1 MTVVVHKKLLAVVGA
16 ALLLSGCSTA
26 SLFKPYPIQ
35 AADFRAAITGT
46 PPVMPGADSSV
57 ASLAGSFAAT
67 SSAGGTNT
75 VEIMRKLDR
84 RRTGADSTLYL
95 MERGRIAQLQG
106 DFATS
111 KTDFEQAIAN
121 MQAVED
127 KAMLTASGGVALGA
141 ALLTN
146 DNAIP
151 YKASAYERVLVHL
164 YQVFNY
170 LGLKDIEGA
179 TIELRRAQQVQREI
193 ELKYAK
199 EIDAAKGEAA
209 QNNINVGE
217 FDQYFTGMDTIAGKV
232 KNSFQ
237 NGYVFYTAAMIRE
250 ALGEYNDAMVDLK
263 KTLEMAPN
271 NRELRDDVIRLNR
284 YFGGGNKTNG
294 KTGVVVVLYEQDFV
308 PQKSAI
314 GLPIPTMDGGV
325 FSIQFPIY
333 SGSDYVPVRPIN
345 VRFSTGTKQ
354 TMPLADTGALAVKAH
369 REKIVGLLVRQV
381 LRARAKYELQK
392 QAADQGGLVGQFAA
406 NIYNVVSEQ
415 ADLRSWLTLP
425 AHGQGTRLVL
435 PAGPQ
440 TIELVTGTGSTPVN
454 IEVRAG
460 RTTIIRAVEANYQLI
475 TQTFA
480 L

>member
-16 ALLLSGCSTA
+16 ALLLPGCAAT

-35 AADFRAAITGT
+35 AADFRAAITAAPAVSADPAGT
-46 PPVMPGADSSV
+46 SLAAGLAAAPGA
-57 ASLAGSFAAT
+57 AGTHTAD
-67 SSAGGTNT
+67 
-75 VEIMRKLDR
+75 IMRKLDR
-84 RRTGADSTLYL
+84 RRTGADGTLYL

-106 DFATS
+106 DYATS
-111 KTDFEQAIAN
+111 KTDFEQVIAN
-121 MQAVED
+121 MQAADD
-127 KAMLTASGGVALGA
+127 KAMLSASGGVALGA

-151 YKASAYERVLVHL
+151 YKASDYERVLVHL
-164 YQVFNY
+164 FQVFNY

-193 ELKYAK
+193 ELRHDK
-199 EIDAAKGEAA
+199 EVSEARGEAA

-217 FDQYFTGMDTIAGKV
+217 FDQYFSGMDTIAGKV

-435 PAGPQ
+435 PAGQQ
-440 TIELVTGTGSTPVN
+440 TIELVTGTGNTPVN

>member
-1 MTVVVHKKLLAVVGA
+1 MTVVVHKKLLAVAGA
-16 ALLLSGCSTA
+16 VLLLSGCAAS
-26 SLFKPYPIQ
+26 SLFKPYPAQ
-35 AADFRAAITGT
+35 AIDFRAAITNT
-46 PPVMPGADSSV
+46 
-57 ASLAGSFAAT
+57 ASAT
-67 SSAGGTNT
+67 VQT
-75 VEIMRKLDR
+75 VDVMRKLDNR
-84 RRTGADSTLYL
+84 RNGADATLYL

-106 DFATS
+106 DYSSS
-111 KTDFEQAIAN
+111 KVDFEQVIAN

-170 LGLKDIEGA
+170 LGLNDIEGA

-193 ELKYAK
+193 ELKYQK
-199 EIDAAKGEAA
+199 EIANAQGEAA

-263 KTLEMAPN
+263 KTLEMSPGN
-271 NRELRDDVIRLNR
+271 MELRDDVIRLNR
-284 YFGGGNKTNG
+284 YFSGGNRTNG

-314 GLPIPTMDGGV
+314 GLPIPTMDGGI

-333 SGSDYVPVRPIN
+333 SGTDYVPVRPLN
-345 VRFSTGTKQ
+345 VRFGTTGNKQ
-354 TMPLADTGALAVKAH
+354 TMPLADTGALAIKAH

-381 LRARAKYELQK
+381 LRARAKYEMQK
-392 QAADQGGLVGQFAA
+392 QAADQGGVFGQLAA
-406 NIYNVVSEQ
+406 NVYNIVSEQ

-440 TIELVTGTGSTPVN
+440 TIELITGTGSTPVN
-454 IEVRAG
+454 IEVRPG